1 MYVIK
6 YFYKIDE
13 NSVSGVITSI
23 FIYNDTCFALFKFFF
38 FFLLLTIVA
47 DLNLPS
53 ASKHPYHKPKMKF
66 SSSAL
71 L

>member
-38 FFLLLTIVA
+38 FF
-47 DLNLPS
+47 
-53 ASKHPYHKPKMKF
+53 YF
-66 SSSAL
+66 
-71 L
+71 